1 MVFIQFWKT
10 VFIYH
15 DFIHISFSYIIINFN
30 CKYEKKTPNNFDCI
44 VFTTFLSTTA
54 IVEAAI
60 APHRLLLT
68 ILKVPGSFLCDL
80 SGMIVCT
87 STTPRSF
94 STSSSLEEL
103 QGQKF
108 SEAYYIV
115 WFLFGVWRTAL
126 TTFFF
131 CAQVICR
138 WHIIVIVIVD
148 K

>member
-30 CKYEKKTPNNFDCI
+30 CKYEKKNSEQFWLHSVHYFSVDDCDCR
-44 VFTTFLSTTA
+44 SSHCSPP
-54 IVEAAI
+54 AA
-60 APHRLLLT
+60 T
-68 ILKVPGSFLCDL
+68 YYILKVPGSFLCDL

-87 STTPRSF
+87 LVTEVIFDLVVSRGVARTKIFWGLQYCMVFVWGVAHRS
-94 STSSSLEEL
+94 
-103 QGQKF
+103 
-108 SEAYYIV
+108 YNV
-115 WFLFGVWRTAL
+115 
-126 TTFFF
+126 FF

>member
-1 MVFIQFWKT
+1 MK
-10 VFIYH
+10 
-15 DFIHISFSYIIINFN
+15 
-30 CKYEKKTPNNFDCI
+30 KKTPNNFDCI

-131 CAQVICR
+131 ALKSSVVGTLLLQLLQTNKGTLKMLIFLNMPR
-138 WHIIVIVIVD
+138 FSSDRQGFNFGIAMD
-148 K
+148 